1 MAIVNE
7 EFAKTY
13 WPNQDPVGKRLW
25 LDRPDGPAAEVV
37 GIAKTGRYVFP
48 TEAPTPFVYLQY
60 EQNQR
65 SRMTLIAESHGD
77 PAGLA
82 MPLREVVRSLDADQP
97 IQNLR
102 TVVAF
107 YDRRVVGNFL
117 ILLQTIAAMGLMGLT
132 LAVVGLYGLVSY
144 SVSRRTREIGLRM
157 AVGASRTDVVRLVLR
172 QGLMLA
178 VAGIAI
184 GGVLTALLVR
194 ALAAGMLGI
203 GTMNV
208 TTFIV
213 IPAGLLA
220 ASVAACYLP
229 ARRAAS
235 LDPISALRLE

>member
-1 MAIVNE
+1 
-7 EFAKTY
+7 
-13 WPNQDPVGKRLW
+13 
-25 LDRPDGPAAEVV
+25 
-37 GIAKTGRYVFP
+37 
-48 TEAPTPFVYLQY
+48 
-60 EQNQR
+60 
-65 SRMTLIAESHGD
+65 
-77 PAGLA
+77 
-82 MPLREVVRSLDADQP
+82 
-97 IQNLR
+97 
-102 TVVAF
+102 VVAF